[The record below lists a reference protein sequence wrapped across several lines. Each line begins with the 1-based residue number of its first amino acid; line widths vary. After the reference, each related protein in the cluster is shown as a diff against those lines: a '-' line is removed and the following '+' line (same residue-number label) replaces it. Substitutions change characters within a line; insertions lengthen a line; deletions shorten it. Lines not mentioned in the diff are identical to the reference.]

1 MHAREL
7 HLFGYNEFGAPTW
20 HSVVAKD
27 QVAPAID
34 SYTGIGFRAAVFGNT
49 VQLLTLENINKKSDL
64 YVRRMNAQTGVI
76 SAPERLKLNVADD
89 QQLAYGKDFSAWLNE
104 KTIIGVSRPSK
115 KSAALQLDKIV
126 VK

>member
-1 MHAREL
+1 M
-7 HLFGYNEFGAPTW
+7 
-20 HSVVAKD
+20 AKD
-27 QVAPAID
+27 QVAPAVD

-64 YVRRMNAQTGVI
+64 YLRRVSVQSGVVGP
-76 SAPERLKLNVADD
+76 PERLKLNVADD
-89 QQLAYGKDFSAWLNE
+89 QSLAYVKDFSAWLGE

-115 KSAALQLDKIV
+115 KSAALQLNKIV